1 MRSLT
6 FDELLAML
14 SAVALSADDLARL
27 REWIAGIVNP
37 AECIALIEQA
47 AAGRP
52 CPHCGCA
59 RKHRCGQASGLQRF
73 RCLRCGHSHNALTG
87 TPLARL
93 RKKECWLP
101 YLQCVLESRTVR
113 DAARVTG
120 VHRTTS
126 FRWRHRFVPGAMRD
140 RPQTLSA
147 IVEADETYRLESQKG
162 SRNLTRR
169 PRKRGGVAKRRGI
182 NREHDCLLVARD
194 RGGRTLDFHTGRG
207 QVTVAQL
214 HACLKPVLPAD
225 VLLISDSAI
234 AYRDFAIQAGIT
246 HEAVNVK
253 AGVRARGAIHVQNV
267 NSWHSRFKSWLVRF
281 RGVASRYLINYSG
294 WQRVLDAGILTTPA
308 RLLCAA
314 VQLG

>member
-6 FDELLAML
+6 FDEVFAML
-14 SAVALSADDLARL
+14 AAVALSAGDLARL
-27 REWIAGIVNP
+27 REWIASIAQP

-47 AAGRP
+47 ARGRP
-52 CPHCGCA
+52 CPHCGHPKA
-59 RKHRCGQASGLQRF
+59 HRCGQASGLRRY
-73 RCLRCGHSHNALTG
+73 RCLGCRRTYNALTG

-113 DAARVTG
+113 DAARVVG
-120 VHRTTS
+120 VYRTTS

-140 RPQTLSA
+140 RPARLTA

-162 SRNLTRR
+162 SRNLNRK

-194 RGGRTLDFHTGRG
+194 RTGQTLDFHTGRG
-207 QVTVAQL
+207 QVTVEQL
-214 HACLKPVLPAD
+214 HAHLKPVLPAD
-225 VLLISDSAI
+225 VLLISDAAAS
-234 AYRDFAIQAGIT
+234 YRRFAQEAGIT
-246 HEAVNVK
+246 HETVNTK
-253 AGVRARGAIHVQNV
+253 AGIRARGAIHIQNV
-267 NSWHSRFKSWLVRF
+267 NAWHSRFKSWLVRF

-294 WQRVLDAGILTTPA
+294 WQRLLDARRLATPA
-308 RLLCAA
+308 DWLRVA